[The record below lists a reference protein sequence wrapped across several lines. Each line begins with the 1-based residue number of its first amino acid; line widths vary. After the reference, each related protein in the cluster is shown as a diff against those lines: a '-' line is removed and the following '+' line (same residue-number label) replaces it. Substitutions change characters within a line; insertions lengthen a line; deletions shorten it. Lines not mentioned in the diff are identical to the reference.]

1 MNVFIHNAYINILL
15 YETAFDSAF
24 CTINYQFLDLFFK
37 NNKNLYPI
45 WSFYNLFGYIR
56 YPL

>member
-1 MNVFIHNAYINILL
+1 MKLHLIAHFVQLIIN
-15 YETAFDSAF
+15 FS
-24 CTINYQFLDLFFK
+24 DLFFK